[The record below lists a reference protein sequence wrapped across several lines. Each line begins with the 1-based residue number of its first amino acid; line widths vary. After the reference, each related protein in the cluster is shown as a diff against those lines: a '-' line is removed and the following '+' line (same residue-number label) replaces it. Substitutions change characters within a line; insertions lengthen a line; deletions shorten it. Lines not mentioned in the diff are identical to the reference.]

1 MDYEF
6 LLYSF
11 LFAVAAFAYYKL
23 NKWSLKGRNANEE
36 PDLYSRPHTNLQIF
50 NSWIIII
57 GFAITSLVYFFKS
70 IG

>member
-1 MDYEF
+1 MDYKI

-11 LFAVAAFAYYKL
+11 LFAIAAFTYYKF
-23 NKWSLKGRNANEE
+23 NKWSLKERNGNEE

-50 NSWIIII
+50 KSWIIVI
-57 GFAITSLVYFFKS
+57 GFAIASIIYFIKA